1 MLFNASSEES
11 QMNAITV
18 KISKFRH
25 LPFPPSVWEAHIM
38 LIPTNSI
45 LQDIILIVGA
55 LRYTLSPKAP
65 FHINAYVPK

>member
-38 LIPTNSI
+38 LIPTKFHF
-45 LQDIILIVGA
+45 A
-55 LRYTLSPKAP
+55 RYYLDCWRPAIYPLAKSPP
-65 FHINAYVPK
+65 FI